1 MNTYRARLILLVCYL
16 LNHVNQDFKYPPG
29 INIFDT
35 PLSDDPNTND
45 DNHSRKNVLEMIDGF
60 IESMTKM
67 RKLFIGFAASALI
80 LAPIAIALV
89 IYLTFHPSFFS
100 VLENYGDFGVLLSIL
115 LGSVIIISGIWFVL
129 GLRQYHI
136 VSSWYKRHK
145 QYSRMKEDMQK
156 VFASQFEIEEPE
168 V

>member
-1 MNTYRARLILLVCYL
+1 MNLHIWYL
-16 LNHVNQDFKYPPG
+16 LNHVNQDFKYHLG

-35 PLSDDPNTND
+35 PLSDDPNISD
-45 DNHSRKNVLEMIDGF
+45 VYHSRKNVLDMIDGF

-67 RKLFIGFAASALI
+67 RKLFIGFSTSALI

-100 VLENYGDFGVLLSIL
+100 VLENYGDFGILLSIL
-115 LGSVIIISGIWFVL
+115 LGSIIIISGIWFVL
-129 GLRQYHI
+129 GLRQYRI
-136 VSSWYKRHK
+136 VSYWYKQHR
-145 QYSRMKEDMQK
+145 QYRRMKKDMQK

-168 V
+168 I